1 MKNPYAA
8 YYPLFF
14 FLVNVFICLSAN
26 VAILAKKLL

>member
-14 FLVNVFICLSAN
+14 VLVNVFIC
-26 VAILAKKLL
+26 ILANIEKLTKNIY